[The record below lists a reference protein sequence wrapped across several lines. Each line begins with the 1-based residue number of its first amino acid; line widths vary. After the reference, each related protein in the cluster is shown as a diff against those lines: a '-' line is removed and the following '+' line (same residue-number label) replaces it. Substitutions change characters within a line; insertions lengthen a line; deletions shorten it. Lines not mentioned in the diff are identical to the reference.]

1 MPMRSVQQLLPV
13 RVWGNDWMGD
23 RAQVAA
29 PATSDRASWEPG
41 KGNVA
46 TVGQVEVRVLEHG
59 GWLERQKHMIRRRLF
74 DAF

>member
-1 MPMRSVQQLLPV
+1 
-13 RVWGNDWMGD
+13 MGD

-46 TVGQVEVRVLEHG
+46 TVGQVEERVLEHG
-59 GWLERQKHMIRRRLF
+59 GWLATEAYDPTAIVRRLLMVGTF
-74 DAF
+74 DGGLDTRMVFF